1 MGGIRRIKKQ
11 LAGKQVFFTDTGIVF
26 NGMRLAL
33 AGDVPKPNTAK
44 TFAKFFGMAMA
55 RAKCFNMSDFY
66 NTHFALC
73 EQFQSGK
80 TDILGD
86 MKVE

>member
-33 AGDVPKPNTAK
+33 AGDAPKPNMAK
-44 TFAKFFGMAMA
+44 MFAKFFGVMVA
-55 RAKCFNMSDFY
+55 RGRCFNMSDFY

-73 EQFQSGK
+73 EQFKSGK